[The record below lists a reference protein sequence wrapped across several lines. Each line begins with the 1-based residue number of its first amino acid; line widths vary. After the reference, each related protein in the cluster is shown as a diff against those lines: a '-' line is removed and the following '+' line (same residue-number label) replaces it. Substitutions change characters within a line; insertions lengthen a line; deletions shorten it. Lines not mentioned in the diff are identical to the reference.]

1 MTHASCLVMGLAKS
15 PLSLQQFFA
24 MVCRLA
30 TWRPINKNKAK
41 ETFSHDDSPSNEIDY
56 SNDDYLTNDNN
67 IAVTTM
73 SSL

>member
-1 MTHASCLVMGLAKS
+1 
-15 PLSLQQFFA
+15 

-30 TWRPINKNKAK
+30 TWSPINKNKAK
-41 ETFSHDDSPSNEIDY
+41 EAFSHDDNPSNEIDY

-73 SSL
+73 SSLWNLVKSAG